1 MERILV
7 TGADGFIGY
16 SLVKE
21 LSKQG
26 YVVRATYHNI
36 YPEILNARQD
46 GVGWVKYDLG
56 SDIDYPSLLDGIEIV
71 IHLAAK
77 VHNKNKGAY
86 DSFEKINT
94 RGTKLL
100 AEESAKY
107 DIRRFIFISTI
118 KVHGEN
124 TTKNKNEEYEYFN
137 EEYQLNPSDSY
148 AISKLKA
155 ENEINEICQTSD
167 MDYVIFRPPLIYGPY
182 VKANFLDLINVVSKG
197 IPLPLGSVDSFRSLL
212 YVRNLCDAII
222 RCFRCPR
229 VANQKYLISDINISL
244 QELVNRIAF
253 HLERKAYLFPFPEK
267 LLILGGQ
274 LTGRKNTINRLVES
288 LLIDNSKFVNELQWK
303 PPFSFDEGLK
313 ETVSWYMNNQK

>member
-7 TGADGFIGY
+7 TGADGFVGC

-21 LSKQG
+21 LSRQG
-26 YVVRATYHNI
+26 YFVRATYHNI
-36 YPEILNARQD
+36 YPEILNAKQANVD
-46 GVGWVKYDLG
+46 WVKYNLD
-56 SDIDYPSLLDGIEIV
+56 SDIDYLNILDGIEII
-71 IHLAAK
+71 IHLAAR
-77 VHNKNKGAY
+77 VHNKNKDVY

-94 RGTKLL
+94 RGTRLL
-100 AEESAKY
+100 AEEAARNDVK
-107 DIRRFIFISTI
+107 RFIFISTI

-124 TTKNKNEEYEYFN
+124 TIKNINDEHEYFT
-137 EEYQLNPSDSY
+137 EEHQLNPCDSY

-155 ENEINEICQTSD
+155 ENEINDICQLST

-182 VKANFLDLINVVSKG
+182 VKANFLDLMRVISKG
-197 IPLPLGSVDSFRSLL
+197 IPLPFGSVNTFRSLL

-222 RCFRCPR
+222 SCLTCPI

-244 QELVNRIAF
+244 QELINKIAF
-253 HLERKAYLFPFPEK
+253 QFDRRAPTFPFPEK

-274 LTGRKNTINRLVES
+274 LTGRVNSVNRLVES
-288 LLIDNSKFVNELQWK
+288 LLIDNSKFVNELQWE

-313 ETVSWYMNNQK
+313 ETVNWYIDNRQ